1 MFLFYAEAI
10 YLHTYRKDFQDFSA
24 CKQTGSET
32 KTSNYQAFKQY
43 TRSLRRSRQNLP
55 YIYSK
60 PWALQTC
67 NAIDA
72 VVNGICGVVKD
83 GPCLRGDECGGLRG
97 RAGAGAS
104 ECGDEV
110 ALQGARGGAIH
121 NTHTLQL
128 IDYNN

>member
-97 RAGAGAS
+97 RAGASSPALVNAATRWRSRAPEGAPS
-104 ECGDEV
+104 T
-110 ALQGARGGAIH
+110 
-121 NTHTLQL
+121 THTL
-128 IDYNN
+128 YN